1 MTRLSD
7 FRIINT
13 LLVFAVGVVLA
24 GCGGGGGGAAPT
36 PMPPTNVGRN
46 PTPMPPVVVTPPVAV
61 MPPVVAMTPML
72 QTFDAGTPTAAELT
86 GAGGNDVWTIAG
98 DVTGNS
104 PALDINGLIQAG
116 GGEAIG
122 GLEADEHSAAFTLSG
137 GAVDVSIVYGTTTE
151 ATYTL
156 EGGTFAPTILGA
168 ITSGFASN
176 TFILAADVTGD
187 TPALRLGGAF
197 INRGASGE
205 FRINSGG
212 VAGRIEFT
220 DTPLGGSIGLQNI
233 DTITIDG
240 GTADVIS
247 AEEAGESMTF

>member
-46 PTPMPPVVVTPPVAV
+46 PTPMPPVVVTPPV
-61 MPPVVAMTPML
+61 M

-98 DVTGNS
+98 DATGLS

-151 ATYTL
+151 ATYIL
-156 EGGTFAPTILGA
+156 EGAGTVGS

-176 TFILAADVTGD
+176 TFILASRHHRET
-187 TPALRLGGAF
+187 TRL
-197 INRGASGE
+197 
-205 FRINSGG
+205 
-212 VAGRIEFT
+212 
-220 DTPLGGSIGLQNI
+220 
-233 DTITIDG
+233 
-240 GTADVIS
+240 
-247 AEEAGESMTF
+247 